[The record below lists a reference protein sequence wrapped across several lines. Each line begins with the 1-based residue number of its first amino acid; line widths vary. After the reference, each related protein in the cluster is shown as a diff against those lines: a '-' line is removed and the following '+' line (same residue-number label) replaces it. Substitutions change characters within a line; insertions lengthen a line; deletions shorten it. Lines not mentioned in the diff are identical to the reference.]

1 LSVAALA
8 LVLTAAAAHAAW
20 NLFAKRAGGGAT
32 FVWLCAASGSVLW
45 APIAVTAVVLS
56 PPALGAEALLWLSVT
71 AVLHTAYYV
80 ALQGS
85 YRRGDLSVVYPVARG
100 TGALLA
106 VVGAVVALGERPT
119 ILSLV
124 GAVLIASGILGLSG
138 SGGSLHPRLATI
150 LPALGTGALISV
162 YTVWDAF
169 VVTELAVPALML
181 VWVADLGRGIVLAPL
196 ARHRAADV
204 ARIWRTHRREVL
216 GVAILSP
223 LAYVLVL
230 LALRF
235 APLTY
240 VAPTREVSILIGVVI
255 GRRLLGE
262 ADVARRLAATTAV
275 IVGTIV
281 ATIG

>member
-1 LSVAALA
+1 MPGTEHLVEAGRRLAAGGLVTGTSGNLSMRVGPDVLYALHTVF
-8 LVLTAAAAHAAW
+8 VLTYLTTQLKLPR
-20 NLFAKRAGGGAT
+20 N
-32 FVWLCAASGSVLW
+32 
-45 APIAVTAVVLS
+45 
-56 PPALGAEALLWLSVT
+56 
-71 AVLHTAYYV
+71 
-80 ALQGS
+80 
-85 YRRGDLSVVYPVARG
+85 
-100 TGALLA
+100 
-106 VVGAVVALGERPT
+106 VG
-119 ILSLV
+119 LV
-124 GAVLIASGILGLSG
+124 AVLIASGILGLSG
-138 SGGSLHPRLATI
+138 SGGSSHPRLSTI
-150 LPALGTGALISV
+150 LPAVGTGALISS

-196 ARHRAADV
+196 ARRRATDV

-255 GRRLLGE
+255 GRRLLGRS
-262 ADVARRLAATTAV
+262 RRRSATRRDDGCDRRHDRCDERLSLTTGVRAV
-275 IVGTIV
+275 R
-281 ATIG
+281 A